1 MTYHRQTFQG
11 DYALY
16 RGDDFITC
24 GTVEQIAKEMG
35 IEVRTIKRYSYASH
49 LKRNPNGLNL
59 IKIEED

>member
-1 MTYHRQTFQG
+1 MIKK
-11 DYALY
+11 LL
-16 RGDDFITC
+16 ITVFVC
-24 GTVEQIAKEMG
+24 LSLEMG

>member
-1 MTYHRQTFQG
+1 MVAVCEG
-11 DYALY
+11 
-16 RGDDFITC
+16 RGRNMIKKLLITVFVC
-24 GTVEQIAKEMG
+24 LSLEMG